1 MGGRCCS
8 AELLRGEVCSSSSLS
23 PKWGC
28 LGRTG
33 WEIIPRGLL
42 SYGTLPHPL
51 PMGCSAS
58 LVGADRLTALGLA
71 GSGGPGVPARPRGLG
86 GTTCCATAC
95 SSMTNGAIRAEA

>member
-23 PKWGC
+23 PDLGC

-42 SYGTLPHPL
+42 SYATLPHPL

-58 LVGADRLTALGLA
+58 LVGADPLTALGLA
-71 GSGGPGVPARPRGLG
+71 GSGGPGVLDPPEGWGRRHAVPPPAP
-86 GTTCCATAC
+86 A
-95 SSMTNGAIRAEA
+95 